1 MWGWGWLAAERW
13 DAARRASAS
22 PGKAGDSSCAFSLTQ
37 CHQEG
42 RVCFSH
48 CLPNFP
54 IPRASS
60 NFFAFSLAQDMPFYA
75 LLDLLV
81 TAHGE
86 PQGFLL
92 HLCFASKSQ
101 VLCPMVSWSLEVIL
115 AYPGY
120 FGTEAVPAVLQQ
132 HSGPCCFAWSMA
144 RLSCCSVE
152 GPWQSGASCGC
163 GRCEHRQALLCQQSA
178 RGDGFCSIS
187 RPPIQVQALLAP
199 VKLSDNL

>member
-1 MWGWGWLAAERW
+1 MH
-13 DAARRASAS
+13 
-22 PGKAGDSSCAFSLTQ
+22 SLRYRSWVT
-37 CHQEG
+37 G
-42 RVCFSH
+42 
-48 CLPNFP
+48 
-54 IPRASS
+54 I
-60 NFFAFSLAQDMPFYA
+60 LAQNMPFYA
-75 LLDLLV
+75 LPDLLV
-81 TAHGE
+81 TARGE

-92 HLCFASKSQ
+92 RLCFASKSQ

-199 VKLSDNL
+199 VKLSDNICWFVFGR